1 MKRGLLALSRL
12 LGCLQRREAP
22 ALRDS
27 RLTRL
32 LQGALDQVGI
42 LIHIFLLT
50 AYDQRGGTPCKGVLD
65 HVDHVARWS
74 TMLHITTYTWYVSAT
89 QKLHERT

>member
-32 LQGALDQVGI
+32 LQGALDQVRMQLHPPDLWRRI
-42 LIHIFLLT
+42 SVRPCCET
-50 AYDQRGGTPCKGVLD
+50 A
-65 HVDHVARWS
+65 A
-74 TMLHITTYTWYVSAT
+74 
-89 QKLHERT
+89 